1 MPDACE
7 TTVHAARSTVST
19 EMCVNDQNPLTDPLT
34 GLSSHWHL
42 DMIFDFVFELGDR
55 GVPMTLVLFEI
66 DGLAAHVAEG
76 GADAKDAAL
85 RGFGRV
91 LAEGSRKMDLTAR
104 YGEERFM
111 SLLLACNV
119 QGGMIFADR
128 TRAEAKGITASTGL
142 TLSAGVAA
150 YTGEMKERADLET
163 AVKRCLEAAQLAGGD
178 RIGLPQDVA
187 D

>member
-1 MPDACE
+1 M
-7 TTVHAARSTVST
+7 
-19 EMCVNDQNPLTDPLT
+19 NDQNSLTDSLT

-85 RGFGRV
+85 GGFGRV
-91 LAEGSRKMDLTAR
+91 LAQGSRKMDLTAR

-128 TRAEAKGITASTGL
+128 MRAEAEEISASTGL
-142 TLSAGVAA
+142 TLSVGVAA
-150 YTGEMKERADLET
+150 YTEEMKERADLET
-163 AVKRCLEAAQLAGGD
+163 AVERCLDAAQLAGGD
-178 RIGLPQDVA
+178 RIGIPQDVI

>member
-1 MPDACE
+1 M
-7 TTVHAARSTVST
+7 
-19 EMCVNDQNPLTDPLT
+19 NDQNPLTDPLT
-34 GLSSHWHL
+34 GLASQWHL

-76 GADAKDAAL
+76 GADAKEAAIG
-85 RGFGRV
+85 RFGRV

-104 YGEERFM
+104 HGDERFM
-111 SLLLACNV
+111 CLLLACNV

-128 TRAEAKGITASTGL
+128 LRAEAEEFTASTGL

-150 YTGEMKERADLET
+150 YTGEMKERADLE
-163 AVKRCLEAAQLAGGD
+163 ALVSRCLAVAQLAGGD
-178 RIGLPQDVA
+178 RVGIPQDVI